1 MTVAIAPTR
10 TRARA
15 LVLIN
20 GDDVYEDLFIA
31 CTELQQILVGAGFA
45 AQVVVGTDRL
55 TMAAKA
61 DLVVLYTALGLFP
74 QQRQKALADAV
85 AAGTGLIAVHSTSV
99 FPNSPDGGVA
109 ESHQVIAELI
119 GCRFVSHGP
128 DPHESR
134 FTVGVSRNHPV
145 VAELAAFDLTHEHY
159 QLELTPPGEV
169 IAWREP
175 ATAGAVV
182 AEPVCYVRS
191 FGAGRVC
198 YLQLGHDM
206 RVWGEPAV
214 RELIARVA
222 DWARRPLRPGEAR

>member
-1 MTVAIAPTR
+1 MTVAVAPTR
-10 TRARA
+10 TWPRA

-20 GDDVYEDLFIA
+20 GDDVYEDLFTA
-31 CTELQQILVGAGFA
+31 STQLQQILVGAGFA

-74 QQRQKALADAV
+74 QRRQKALADAV

-99 FPNSPDGGVA
+99 YPCSPDGGVA
-109 ESHQVIAELI
+109 ESHQAIAELI
-119 GCRFVSHGP
+119 GCRFLSHGP

-134 FTVGVSRNHPV
+134 FTVGVSRTHPV
-145 VAELAAFDLTHEHY
+145 VGELAAFDITHEHY

-175 ATAGAVV
+175 VTGGAVG

-198 YLQLGHDM
+198 YVQLGHDM

-214 RELIARVA
+214 RELIARAA